1 MGSIKFEMEEP
12 MKIAKNILSNF
23 EGYCCAVMLAVMCVV
38 VFLQVVFRFVIKAS
52 LPWSEELSRY
62 LQVYITFWGTA
73 YGIKTGAHL
82 GIEAFT
88 HLLPQKGRDALAIVV
103 DIVSLAVCLLLMKL
117 GYEIV
122 LSQMASGQVSPSMR
136 IPMYMIYGAIPTGMA
151 FCVLRYAI
159 EIVKGVKGLFGKKE
173 VL

>member
-1 MGSIKFEMEEP
+1 
-12 MKIAKNILSNF
+12 MKTAKKILGNF

-38 VFLQVVFRFVIKAS
+38 VFMQVIFRFVLRGS

-88 HLLPQKGRDALAIVV
+88 HLLPQKGRDVLAILV
-103 DIVSLAVCLLLMKL
+103 DIVSMGVCLLLVKL
-117 GYEIV
+117 GYSIV
-122 LSQMASGQVSPSMR
+122 ISQMASGQVSPSMR
-136 IPMYMIYGAIPTGMA
+136 IPMYLIYGAIPVGMI
-151 FCVLRYAI
+151 FCVIRYII
-159 EIVKGVKGLFGKKE
+159 EIVNCVKGLFGKKE
-173 VL
+173 AVL